1 MSFNFFKDYFKPK
14 AYFVHKPNL
23 ITEYKENG
31 VVFYSMDSDLIFAT
45 GKKIGGRD
53 ELIVIKAID
62 ESGATFFSNLASVPR
77 LLKWAIKPDR
87 DKLKY
92 PALLHDG
99 LYGETKLFKRVYADW
114 IFLLALKVEEEN
126 IFIRWGA
133 FLAVR
138 VAGSSY
144 R

>member
-1 MSFNFFKDYFKPK
+1 MAFNFFKDYFKPK
-14 AYFVHKPNL
+14 AYFEHKPNL
-23 ITEYKENG
+23 IFEYEEEGEKY
-31 VVFYSMDSDLIFAT
+31 YSMDSDLIFCT
-45 GKKIGGRD
+45 GKMIEGEKEKI
-53 ELIVIKAID
+53 IIKAID
-62 ESGATFFSNLASVPR
+62 ESGAIFYSNLASIP
-77 LLKWAIKPDR
+77 KWLTWLIKPDR

-92 PALLHDG
+92 AALLHDG
-99 LYGETKLFKRVYADW
+99 LYGALTLGKRVYDDW

>member
-23 ITEYKENG
+23 IFEYEEEGEKY
-31 VVFYSMDSDLIFAT
+31 YSMDSDLIFCT
-45 GKKIGGRD
+45 GKIVKGKL
-53 ELIVIKAID
+53 EKIVIKAID
-62 ESGATFFSNLASVPR
+62 ESGAIFYSNLASIPK
-77 LLKWAIKPDR
+77 LLRWLVKPDSKR
-87 DKLKY
+87 IKF